1 MTPDEYRTAQAAVM
15 TERQLLEAIRALAK
29 RLDWLVYHTHDSRR
43 SEPGFPDLVLVR
55 DGRVIFAEL
64 KTQRGRV
71 SPAQD
76 VWLERLAEVTRTLE
90 QALAAPG
97 DEDYARA
104 FDHVATSVTVH
115 VWRPL
120 ALLDGTIL
128 AELTR
133 Q

>member
-55 DGRVIFAEL
+55 GGRVIFAEL
-64 KTQRGRV
+64 KAQRGRV
-71 SPAQD
+71 SPAQH
-76 VWLERLAEVTRTLE
+76 VWLERLHETTETLAEAV
-90 QALAAPG
+90 AASPADNG
-97 DEDYARA
+97 YLGNL
-104 FDHVATSVTVH
+104 VTVH

-128 AELTR
+128 AELTAR
-133 Q
+133 

>member
-55 DGRVIFAEL
+55 DARVIFAEL

-76 VWLERLAEVTRTLE
+76 VWLKRLAEVSHTLE
-90 QALAAPG
+90 AVAAG
-97 DEDYARA
+97 L
-104 FDHVATSVTVH
+104 VAPEPYVGAGYLPSAVTVH